1 VPGWFDK
8 KKGAAFGL
16 CFTGSSLGG
25 VIFPIMITHLI
36 PKVGFPWTMRTCA
49 FLILGLLIIA
59 NLTVR
64 PRVAP
69 KRGASHKGNY
79 LAPWREPASVFLMT
93 GFFLVTFGIFV
104 PIDYIQVQARAAG
117 MGSGILQYI
126 VPILNA
132 ARFVA
137 EISLHNL
144 FANRVSASLD
154 DLYPE
159 FLLTRSGASTCS
171 ALFVSS
177 PVF

>member
-1 VPGWFDK
+1 MSTVPGWFNK

-36 PKVGFPWTMRTCA
+36 GKVGFPWTMRISA

-59 NLTVR
+59 NLTVK

-69 KRGASHKGNY
+69 KRGASNKANY
-79 LAPWREPASVFLMT
+79 LAPFREPTSVLLMG

-104 PIDYIQVQARAAG
+104 PIDYLQVQARAAG
-117 MGSGILQYI
+117 MGSGLLHYV

-132 ARFVA
+132 ARFVTQVP
-137 EISLHNL
+137 
-144 FANRVSASLD
+144 FQASL
-154 DLYPE
+154 LTVS
-159 FLLTRSGASTCS
+159 LLLWT
-171 ALFVSS
+171 SS
-177 PVF
+177 IWYFC